1 MQPILNLSA
10 LKHGALK
17 TDPFS
22 WAEIGNLYSAQDAAA
37 LAATYPHDHF
47 KTVTGYGGEK
57 NYDYEARALLPMGS
71 EAIAYESELSDV
83 WRRLARDLC
92 STAYREA
99 LGALTDQDLRQA
111 PMEVNI
117 FHYGPGASLG
127 AHPDLPDKRV
137 THILYFNESWDRAH
151 GGCLNILR
159 SKDPADLV
167 ALVEPLVGNS
177 AVLVRSNDSWHAVS
191 AVVPEQ
197 RISRRSM
204 TVTFYLPGSESSMW
218 PPGDAT
224 PLHSYPRD

>member
-1 MQPILNLSA
+1 M
-10 LKHGALK
+10 
-17 TDPFS
+17 
-22 WAEIGNLYSAQDAAA
+22 
-37 LAATYPHDHF
+37 
-47 KTVTGYGGEK
+47 TGYGGEK

-71 EAIAYESELSDV
+71 ETIAYEADLSDV

-92 STAYREA
+92 SAAYREA
-99 LGALTDQDLRQA
+99 LSALTDQDLRHA
-111 PMEVNI
+111 PMEVNV

-159 SKDPADLV
+159 SKDPAEV
-167 ALVEPLVGNS
+167 AALVEPLVGNS
-177 AVLVRSNDSWHAVS
+177 AVLVRSNNSWHAVS
-191 AVVPEQ
+191 PVIPEQ

-204 TVTFYLPGSESSMW
+204 TVTFYQSGSESSMW
-218 PPGDAT
+218 PPGDTT

>member
-1 MQPILNLSA
+1 MQPILDLSA

-17 TDPFS
+17 NDPYA
-22 WAEIGNLYSAQDAAA
+22 WAEISNLYSAQDDAA

-71 EAIAYESELSDV
+71 EAIAYESELSDA

-92 STAYREA
+92 SAAYREA
-99 LGALTDQDLRQA
+99 LSTLTDLDLRQA
-111 PMEVNI
+111 PMEVNV

-159 SKDPADLV
+159 SKDPADV
-167 ALVEPLVGNS
+167 AALVEPLVGNS
-177 AVLVRSNDSWHAVS
+177 AVLVRSNNSWHAVS
-191 AVVPEQ
+191 SVVPDQ

-204 TVTFYLPGSESSMW
+204 TVTFYQTGSESSMW
-218 PPGDAT
+218 PPGDTT

>member
-17 TDPFS
+17 SDPYA
-22 WAEIGNLYSAQDAAA
+22 WAEISNLYSAQDAAA

-71 EAIAYESELSDV
+71 EAIAYESALSDV

-92 STAYREA
+92 SAAYREA
-99 LGALTDQDLRQA
+99 LSALTDQDLRQA
-111 PMEVNI
+111 PMEVNV

-159 SKDPADLV
+159 SKDPADLA

-177 AVLVRSNDSWHAVS
+177 AVLVRSNNSWHAVS
-191 AVVPEQ
+191 PVVPDQ

-204 TVTFYLPGSESSMW
+204 TVTFYQPGSESSMW
-218 PPGDAT
+218 PPGDTT

>member
-17 TDPFS
+17 SDPYA
-22 WAEIGNLYSAQDAAA
+22 WAEISNLYSAQDAAA

-92 STAYREA
+92 SAAYREA
-99 LGALTDQDLRQA
+99 LSALTDQDLRQA
-111 PMEVNI
+111 PMEVNV

-159 SKDPADLV
+159 SKDPADV
-167 ALVEPLVGNS
+167 AALVEPLVGNS
-177 AVLVRSNDSWHAVS
+177 AVLVRSNNSWHAVS
-191 AVVPEQ
+191 PVVPDQ

-204 TVTFYLPGSESSMW
+204 TVTFYQTGSESSMW
-218 PPGDAT
+218 PPGDTT